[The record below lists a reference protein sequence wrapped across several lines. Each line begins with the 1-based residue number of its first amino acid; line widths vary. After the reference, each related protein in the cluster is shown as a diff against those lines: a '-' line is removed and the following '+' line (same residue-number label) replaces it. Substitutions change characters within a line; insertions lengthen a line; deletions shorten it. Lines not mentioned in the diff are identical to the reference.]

1 MSENICANCRFFV
14 ELNSSTANAFNAPY
28 ACTRTFDEHFHHSLF
43 PFVRIQPDMTCNHYV
58 NKGTENDKDGF
69 KRD

>member
-1 MSENICANCRFFV
+1 MSENICANCRFFA
-14 ELNSSTANAFNAPY
+14 ELNFSTANAFNAPY
-28 ACTRTFDEHFHHSLF
+28 ACTRTFDEHSVF

-58 NKGTENDKDGF
+58 NKGTENDEDGF